1 MGTSEP
7 SSAEDRYE
15 QEKRDKAQRKAKEM
29 RDKRRAEVA
38 PWITKGM
45 WDSIDKLSKIPPF
58 NQPNRK
64 NMEPNLAAHIEKY
77 PHIWYSYINKEQAQA
92 LAKTDAAKLLA
103 EELKQEKED
112 MKIARQRAG
121 PVSNTTP
128 ES

>member
-15 QEKRDKAQRKAKEM
+15 QEKKDKAQRKAKEM

-77 PHIWYSYINKEQAQA
+77 NQ
-92 LAKTDAAKLLA
+92 LNMRRGL
-103 EELKQEKED
+103 
-112 MKIARQRAG
+112 RQTLWE
-121 PVSNTTP
+121 NN
-128 ES
+128 